1 MQPAHDEQ
9 ERLSRLR
16 LIRSE
21 NIGPVNFVRL
31 LERFGDAGT
40 VLAELPVIAERAG
53 RRKLRIATLAE
64 AERET
69 DATVKAGA
77 RFVMIGDADYPPLL
91 AEIDGA
97 PPVLAAS
104 GNLSLLKRPAIAMVG
119 ARNASSNGRNLC
131 RRIASALGERGVTVV
146 SGLARGID
154 TEAHAASL
162 ATGTVGVIAGGIDVP
177 YPPENAEL
185 QHRIGAEGLLLA
197 ESPFGT
203 QPRARHFPR
212 RNRVISGVSL
222 GVAVI
227 EAAMRSGSLITARQ
241 AGEQGREVFAVP
253 GSPLDP
259 RARGTN
265 RLIRDGAQLIE
276 NATDILEHLG
286 PGGLS
291 ERPRI
296 PSDRET
302 VPIAT
307 PETDGSDGDAGRN
320 AILEALSPEPADA
333 DDVIRTTGLAPAQFN
348 GLVLELEITG
358 LVERHAGN
366 RYALRLAG

>member
-1 MQPAHDEQ
+1 MQPANDDQ

-31 LERFGDAGT
+31 LDRYGSAADA
-40 VLAELPVIAERAG
+40 LAELPEIAARAG
-53 RRKLRIATLAE
+53 KRRLRIATQAE

-69 DATVKAGA
+69 EATMKAGA
-77 RFVMIGDADYPPLL
+77 RFIMIGDPDYPPLL
-91 AEIDGA
+91 AEIDTA
-97 PPVLAAS
+97 PPVLAKS
-104 GNLSLLKRPAIAMVG
+104 GDLSLLKRTTIAIVG

-131 RRIASALGERGVTVV
+131 RRVAAALGEHGVTVV

-154 TEAHAASL
+154 TEAHTASL
-162 ATGTVGVIAGGIDVP
+162 ATGTIGVIAGGIDVP

-197 ESPFGT
+197 EAPFGT
-203 QPRARHFPR
+203 QPRSRHFPR
-212 RNRVISGVSL
+212 RNRIISGVSQ

-241 AGEQGREVFAVP
+241 AGEQGRDVFAVP

-259 RARGTN
+259 RTRGTN

-276 NATDILEHLG
+276 SAEDILDHIG
-286 PGGLS
+286 PGGLA

-296 PSDRET
+296 RPHREP
-302 VPIAT
+302 VQVAP
-307 PETDGSDGDAGRN
+307 PEADDVAGRS

-333 DDVIRTTGLAPAQFN
+333 DDVIRTTGLTPAQFN
-348 GLVLELEITG
+348 GLVLELEIAG

-366 RYALRLAG
+366 RYALRAPE